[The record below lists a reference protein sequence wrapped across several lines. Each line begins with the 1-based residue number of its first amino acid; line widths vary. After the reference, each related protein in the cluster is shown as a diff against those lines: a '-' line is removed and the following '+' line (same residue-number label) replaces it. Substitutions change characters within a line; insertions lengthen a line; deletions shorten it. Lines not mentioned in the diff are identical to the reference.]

1 MDEENYSSME
11 GLLKWIREKN
21 EQYLSEQIEF
31 TDYCREKMKQR
42 NIEENSILSI
52 LNSKEDLFYAELQK
66 RSFHEKIE
74 KRYKLV
80 YRISSKYSF
89 IIIVAYYKKNLKVI
103 NVIKTSKDFKIK
115 WRKKIL
121 K

>member
-1 MDEENYSSME
+1 MDKEDGFLMDE
-11 GLLKWIREKN
+11 LITWIKEKN
-21 EQYLSEQIEF
+21 LQYLSEQIEF
-31 TDYCREKMKQR
+31 TNYCKSKMKQR
-42 NIEENSILSI
+42 NIYDKMVLSA
-52 LNSKEDLFYAELQK
+52 LNSNDNLFYTELQK
-66 RSFHEKIE
+66 KDFHDEIE
-74 KRYKLV
+74 NRYKLV
-80 YRISSKYSF
+80 YKISAKYSL

>member
-1 MDEENYSSME
+1 MDEEDYSSME
-11 GLLKWIREKN
+11 ELFKWIKKKN

-31 TDYCREKMKQR
+31 TDYCKEKMKQR
-42 NIEENSILSI
+42 NIEEESVLSA
-52 LNSKEDLFYAELQK
+52 LNSKENLFYAELQK
-66 RSFHEKIE
+66 KPFHEKIE

-103 NVIKTSKDFKIK
+103 NVIRTSKDFKIK
-115 WRKKIL
+115 WKKKIL